1 MNNPVKWPED
11 GRPLDYQSLADTIRK
26 SIRFAYDLTRKNPGR
41 SVPWAGPPIGQN
53 ERATSLQAK
62 ERLSAAQLKYSE
74 EEQGRDALD
83 EIIGVVIQISIEQGR
98 RIYRNSNEFKTLM
111 LRLGTYRM
119 GLERL
124 SSMEAFEGARIIDAQ
139 RDKELLAR
147 IDYARKFASL
157 RQLDDLYDDAHD

>member
-1 MNNPVKWPED
+1 MSNPVKWPED
-11 GRPLDYQSLADTIRK
+11 GTPLDYQSLADAIMK
-26 SIRFAYDLTRKNPGR
+26 AIRFAYDLTRKNPHR
-41 SVPWAGPPIGQN
+41 SVPWVGPPIGQN
-53 ERATSLQAK
+53 ERANSLEAR

-74 EEQGRDALD
+74 ENQGRDALD
-83 EIIGVVIQISIEQGR
+83 EIIGVAIQIGIEQGR
-98 RIYRNSNEFKTLM
+98 RIYRNSDGFKTLM

-147 IDYARKFASL
+147 VDYARKFASL
-157 RQLDDLYDDAHD
+157 RQLDDPDDDAHG